1 MIVARPAW
9 ASAPVDPALRACAE
23 ATLERLRACGPEGWA
38 TGLSAAGAKH
48 AWDAALAGLVPDD
61 LARRLEGAAPRRVGI
76 VCSGNVFIAPLE
88 WTFSL
93 ALRGVDVVLKPA
105 TGQEAT
111 VHGMVAA
118 LAGLPGRV
126 EVAMW
131 KGGDV
136 ENEALALAG
145 CDAVLGFGGAEA
157 MEAIGLR
164 LATWAPAPL
173 WLPFGPKAGVA
184 VVASLDHACAERLA
198 DDHALH
204 DGRGC
209 MSPAAVLAV
218 DADLQAMAT
227 AMVAAQA
234 TWPRGDLSPA
244 EGAAVRARIALARVL
259 GSVHE
264 GEGWAVLELPVSH
277 LRLAALPRVAVVHRV
292 CSLEEAD
299 TLVAAQGDRVGTLA
313 TETPTGLGLRDPS
326 KPAPRVCAPGEM
338 QRPPFARFHDGVDVL
353 GALWRR

>member
-9 ASAPVDPALRACAE
+9 ASAPVDPALQARAE
-23 ATLERLRACGPEGWA
+23 QTLERLRACSPEVWA
-38 TGLSAAGAKH
+38 TGLSAAGARY
-48 AWDAALAGLVPDD
+48 AWEAALTGLESDD
-61 LARRLEGAAPRRVGI
+61 LARRLVGAAPRRVGI

-88 WTFSL
+88 WVVSL

-105 TGQEAT
+105 TGQEAA

-118 LAGLPGRV
+118 LSGLPGRV

-131 KGGDV
+131 RGGDV
-136 ENEALALAG
+136 ETEAFALAG

-157 MEAIGLR
+157 MEAIGAR
-164 LATWAPAPL
+164 VAMWRPAPR

-184 VVASLDHACAERLA
+184 LVASLDHACAARLA

-218 DADLQAMAT
+218 DADLEAMAT
-227 AMVAAQA
+227 AMAAAQA
-234 TWPRGDLSPA
+234 TWPRGEVSPA
-244 EGAAVRARIALARVL
+244 EGAAIRARIALARVL
-259 GSVHE
+259 GRVHE

-277 LRLAALPRVAVVHRV
+277 LRLTALPRVAVVHRV
-292 CSLEEAD
+292 RSLEEAD
-299 TLVAAQGDRVGTLA
+299 TLVAAQGDGVGTLA
-313 TETPTGLGLRDPS
+313 TDTVAGMGLRDAS
-326 KPAPRVCAPGEM
+326 NHAPRVCAPGEM
-338 QRPPFARFHDGVDVL
+338 QRPPFARFHDGLDVL